1 MQQTSDFFLKLFEL
15 SLQLPI
21 GVFQLVVGLVQSA
34 KLDIFFLK
42 LAAKVLLAGVVA
54 EEGRVL
60 LECMLAGV
68 PETEVIF
75 LIVFLKRTYGGEF
88 K

>member
-1 MQQTSDFFLKLFEL
+1 
-15 SLQLPI
+15 
-21 GVFQLVVGLVQSA
+21 
-34 KLDIFFLK
+34 